1 MIVSLVSPFADNVAS
16 IPFPGV
22 VLCILLIILL
32 VVAAVIA
39 NMRGAPASG
48 AGQELDVSPGAEMTA
63 TPSTQEPRPEAPALP
78 VGVGAAGYDANVID
92 PDDPTAGEREPRDI

>member
-1 MIVSLVSPFADNVAS
+1 MIVSSVALLADNVAS

-32 VVAAVIA
+32 VIAAIVV
-39 NMRGAPASG
+39 NVRGAPA
-48 AGQELDVSPGAEMTA
+48 ARVGQELDVPPGVEMVAAPT
-63 TPSTQEPRPEAPALP
+63 TQEPRPDAPALP
-78 VGVGAAGYDANVID
+78 VGARAAGYDANVID